1 MEQKHNVLFLC
12 AHNSSR
18 SQMAEGWARHLLK
31 GQFEFYSAGTAPTRV
46 DPHAIRVMAEA
57 GVDISTH
64 YAKSI
69 NDIQGIDF
77 DYVVTVC
84 DQAREQCPYFPARV
98 AVFHQDFD
106 DPPTLAGQAKDE
118 QEALAI
124 YRRVRDEI
132 RRFIEELPRVLE
144 AKGRGPVVAVRAPR
158 AGQAHYGKRNDP
170 CRR

>member
-1 MEQKHNVLFLC
+1 MEQKRNVLFLC
-12 AHNSSR
+12 THNSSR

-31 GQFEFYSAGTAPTRV
+31 DQFEFYSAGTAPTRV
-46 DPHAIRVMAEA
+46 DPYAIRVMAEA
-57 GVDISTH
+57 GVDISAH

-69 NDIQGIDF
+69 NDIQNTDF

-84 DQAREQCPYFPARV
+84 DQAHEQCPYFATRAV
-98 AVFHQDFD
+98 VFHQDFD
-106 DPPTLAGQAKDE
+106 DPPALADQVKDE
-118 QEALAI
+118 QKTLAI

-144 AKGRGPVVAVRAPR
+144 AKGRVPVATVRAAR
-158 AGQAHYGKRNDP
+158 AGQAHHGKRNNS